1 MNIKKS
7 LLTSIL
13 VSTLVFNITPAL
25 ALTPEASLLYQEA
38 CSAEHQQ
45 DLKGAIAKLEQAIQ
59 VSGGDAMLYTKLA
72 GLYTETDNTEKALA
86 TYRKVIELKPDNAF
100 VYISIGSI
108 YETQGKYKEAL
119 QSYEKA
125 LDIFPEYKYNYY
137 NIANAQYQLRDYK
150 NAI

>member
-13 VSTLVFNITPAL
+13 VSTLVFNITPAM

-72 GLYTETDNTEKALA
+72 KH
-86 TYRKVIELKPDNAF
+86 RKPRGN
-100 VYISIGSI
+100 
-108 YETQGKYKEAL
+108 
-119 QSYEKA
+119 
-125 LDIFPEYKYNYY
+125 
-137 NIANAQYQLRDYK
+137 R
-150 NAI
+150 